1 MSYISN
7 YGFIILLIVIL
18 FLYHYFIVNNNQKN
32 LKQEIHEGFETNSQY
47 KSEYDPQFSPI
58 QLLDSK
64 NLINDRNLLERK
76 LLQWEYPFNGHN
88 AGYTNLG
95 WPPLTPIYSYPT
107 LNFHSPNGPSPE
119 NYGLEL

>member
-76 LLQWEYPFNGHN
+76 LLQWEYPFNGHIFCIDTGMSK
-88 AGYTNLG
+88 A
-95 WPPLTPIYSYPT
+95 
-107 LNFHSPNGPSPE
+107 FHNQSNE
-119 NYGLEL
+119 EIIVHYLEVNNQKIKIH